1 MARLKH
7 KLAFILEIDG
17 DFAPDIRLHLPQPPL
32 GLVGCAHEHAG
43 FKDRTQIILHGKV
56 NLMNDH
62 SPHSPQ
68 SLAELISSR
77 LCHDLV
83 NPLGAIGNGVE
94 LIEMT
99 GSVRGP
105 EMDLIRDA
113 VRDAQA
119 RLRFMR
125 IAFGAAGPTQIISA
139 REAKMTAQAP
149 WQGARLNVVWAAVG
163 DLPRLQVKLAYL
175 MLLCAETALPMGGE
189 LRVSLQ
195 AGGHLRID
203 ATAPR
208 VMADAALWSVLHFG
222 MPAAGRPLR
231 PAEAQFA
238 AMHATTTPHELEL
251 NYVLREDGLSLS
263 IA

>member
-1 MARLKH
+1 
-7 KLAFILEIDG
+7 
-17 DFAPDIRLHLPQPPL
+17 
-32 GLVGCAHEHAG
+32 
-43 FKDRTQIILHGKV
+43 
-56 NLMNDH
+56 MNDH

-99 GSVRGP
+99 GSARGP
-105 EMDLIRDA
+105 EMELISDA

-125 IAFGAAGPTQIISA
+125 IAFGGAGPTQIISA
-139 REAKMTAQAP
+139 REAKATAQAP
-149 WQGARLNVVWAAVG
+149 WQGARLRVNWAAAE

-175 MLLCAETALPMGGE
+175 MVLCAETALPMGGE
-189 LRVSLQ
+189 VMVTPQ
-195 AGGHLRID
+195 AGGHLRIE

-222 MPAAGRPLR
+222 MSAAGRPLR

-238 AMHATTTPHELEL
+238 ALHATTTAHDLAL
-251 NYVLREDGLSLS
+251 NYVLREDGLSLA